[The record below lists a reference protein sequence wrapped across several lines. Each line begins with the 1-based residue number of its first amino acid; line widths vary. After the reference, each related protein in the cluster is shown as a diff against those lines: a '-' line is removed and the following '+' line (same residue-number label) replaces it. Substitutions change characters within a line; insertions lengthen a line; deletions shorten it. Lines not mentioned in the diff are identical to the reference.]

1 MSKKNNNKGYFLAET
16 IIVLTVVAVA
26 ITTLYVNSMELYVKE
41 KNDLTK
47 YNTVDGL
54 YSANAVKKYL
64 YKYVDDFKVSA
75 NLKGY
80 INVNSYLQNIQ
91 KIDFSKVTFFQ
102 ELNIN
107 KIYFSTYD
115 MTKLVSSDE
124 LSKNIKDELS
134 NIGNDSKCVYRYIVI
149 FNDYSYS
156 LVGVGCG
163 EEEPEIQNKS
173 EFAYTG
179 STQTYTVPLSGYYKI
194 EAWGA
199 QGGSVDAYST
209 ISKAEG
215 GKGAYTYGEIFL
227 EKGKKLYI
235 QVGGKGSKSNV
246 STAQAINGGYNGGG
260 ATGGQSC
267 CNRSFASGGGA
278 TDIRL
283 IGGAWNDEAGL
294 KSRIMVAAGG
304 GGAFNGSNVETLY
317 NQGGYGGSLVGGAG
331 SQGTNTS
338 DQYCYGLGATQT
350 SGGKITT
357 ECSASSNYS
366 GAVTGSFGSGGG
378 SDSARTGGG
387 GGYYGGSRSGH
398 IASAGG
404 GSSYISGYTG
414 CVAISSSI
422 SLTPKDG
429 CTDGTTNKE
438 CSYHY
443 SGLIFNN
450 AIMKAGNENM
460 PNHDGTG
467 TITGNNGDGYAK
479 ITYCGTDQAS
489 CKNN

>member
-75 NLKGY
+75 NFKGY

-134 NIGNDSKCVYRYIVI
+134 NIENDSKCVYRYIVI

-199 QGGSVDAYST
+199 QGGNS
-209 ISKAEG
+209 G

-227 EKGKKLYI
+227 EKGKILYI
-235 QVGGKGSKSNV
+235 QVGGKGGNNPAGV
-246 STAQAINGGYNGGG
+246 AQAAKGGYNGGG
-260 ATGGQSC
+260 STQGQEC
-267 CNRSFASGGGA
+267 CSGAPRTFGTGGGA

-283 IGGAWNDEAGL
+283 IGGAWNDDASL
-294 KSRIMVAAGG
+294 KSRVMVAAGG
-304 GGAFNGSNVETLY
+304 GGRFTQGSST
-317 NQGGYGGSLVGGAG
+317 GTGGAG
-331 SQGTNTS
+331 GALNGLPGSGDS
-338 DQYCYGLGATQT
+338 ADYCVGLGATQT
-350 SGGKITT
+350 AAGIISTTGTYCDITNNAGYTDPGK
-357 ECSASSNYS
+357 
-366 GAVTGSFGSGGG
+366 SFGGFGYGGAHGTSGNNG
-378 SDSARTGGG
+378 TGGG
-387 GGYYGGSRSGH
+387 GGYYGGSSSGH
-398 IASAGG
+398 VASAGG

-467 TITGNNGDGYAK
+467 TITGNTGDGYAK